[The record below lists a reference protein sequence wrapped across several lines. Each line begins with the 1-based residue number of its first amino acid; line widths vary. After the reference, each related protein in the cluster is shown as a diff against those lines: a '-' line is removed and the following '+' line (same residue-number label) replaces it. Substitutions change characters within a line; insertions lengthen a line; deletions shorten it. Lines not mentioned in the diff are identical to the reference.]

1 MSFFFSSRRR
11 HTRCALVTGVQTCAL
26 PICFK
31 AAISLDGPANLTSG
45 YAIGMNQRKAF
56 EVPEGLNFGA
66 LWSEGGQG
74 RMGVPPWSDPQR
86 YIDNSPLFWAQQ
98 HETPQLRIHGD
109 LDFVKVNGD
118 EHLFAEMHRQGK
130 DVQMDRY

>member
-1 MSFFFSSRRR
+1 MGHSYGGYGTNSVI
-11 HTRCALVTGVQTCAL
+11 TQTDR
-26 PICFK
+26 FK

-74 RMGVPPWSDPQR
+74 RMGVPPWRDPQR
-86 YIDNSPLFWAQQ
+86 YIDNSPLFWAHQI
-98 HETPQLRIHGD
+98 ETPLLLIHGD
-109 LDFVKVNGD
+109 LDFVKIGRASCRERGCQFV
-118 EHLFAEMHRQGK
+118 
-130 DVQMDRY
+130 

>member
-56 EVPEGLNFGA
+56 EVPEGLHFGA

-74 RMGVPPWSDPQR
+74 RMGVPPWRDPQR
-86 YIDNSPLFWAQQ
+86 SIANSPLFWA
-98 HETPQLRIHGD
+98 HPTETPLLLIHGD
-109 LDFVKVNGD
+109 LAFVTGND
-118 EHLFAEMHRQGK
+118 AEQLFSQPPRHGK
-130 DVQMDRY
+130 AVHTV